1 MKVGIY
7 TCGFSREKIVEV
19 DVDGSMTI
27 RDLKEKL
34 RNTKEVKRILKAW
47 SNNLKKETGKRYEG
61 SFQLLHFRQTF
72 LARDD
77 TKLSDYFFG
86 EDKYYVAFYFIFRRG
101 KEIPEEEDNENGNK
115 LNDSGDYA
123 CYYGI

>member
-1 MKVGIY
+1 MKVGLLRGI
-7 TCGFSREKIVEV
+7 TNQKIVEV

-34 RNTKEVKRILKAW
+34 RNTKEVKSILKDW
-47 SNNLKKETGKRYEG
+47 SDIWKEKTGKRYEC
-61 SFQLLHFRQTF
+61 SFELIHPRQNF
-72 LARDD
+72 FARDD
-77 TKLSDYFFG
+77 TKLSEYFWG
-86 EDKYYVAFYFIFRRG
+86 EDKYYNEFYFLPRMG

-123 CYYGI
+123 SYYGI

>member
-1 MKVGIY
+1 MKVGIFHGLI
-7 TCGFSREKIVEV
+7 TKTKIVEV

-34 RNTKEVKRILKAW
+34 RNIKEVKSILKRISDYW
-47 SNNLKKETGKRYEG
+47 KEKTGKRYEC
-61 SFQLLHFRQTF
+61 SFELIHFRQNF
-72 LARDD
+72 FARDD
-77 TKLSDYFFG
+77 TKLSHYFFG
-86 EDKYYVAFYFIFRRG
+86 EDKYYNEFYFLERRG

-123 CYYGI
+123 SYYGI